1 MKFSFLLFTG
11 RGKIVVSVGKANEWN
26 LETISPDFSLGPVT
40 ASPPGGTC
48 VATRLRCRRRGAV
61 GVSGGRVNPLSDVG
75 AERDRPTSEP
85 PPPPSFDMCPA
96 VGCDSYFFRWLCLCV
111 RRFLD
116 AVMAGVTS
124 VHVTSVGLRQST
136 GWLCLYK
143 TTDKMIGLISGGR
156 RGNLNKISAL

>member
-1 MKFSFLLFTG
+1 MSFPLEKRMNETWKRFHRISLWARSPQVPPVG
-11 RGKIVVSVGKANEWN
+11 LAWPLGSVADDAALWAC
-26 LETISPDFSLGPVT
+26 P
-40 ASPPGGTC
+40 
-48 VATRLRCRRRGAV
+48 V
-61 GVSGGRVNPLSDVG
+61 GVSIRFLTLGPSVTGRPLS
-75 AERDRPTSEP
+75 P

-156 RGNLNKISAL
+156 RENLNKISAL